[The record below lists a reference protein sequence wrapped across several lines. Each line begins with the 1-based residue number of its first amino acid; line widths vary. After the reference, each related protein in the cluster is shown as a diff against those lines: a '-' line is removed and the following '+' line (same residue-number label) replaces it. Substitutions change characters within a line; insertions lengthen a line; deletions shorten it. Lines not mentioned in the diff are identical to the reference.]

1 VFIGYAEGSKA
12 YRIVDPGIQRVR
24 TTRNI
29 VFDEGRGWA
38 WDSGGRRLNSGV

>member
-12 YRIVDPGIQRVR
+12 YHILDPGTQRVH
-24 TTRNI
+24 TTHDI

-38 WDSGGRRLNSGV
+38 